1 MNFNRLLNV
10 TIIAISLSFFGC
22 NKQKVEKEIKVKN
35 VKTDEKFGLTE
46 LQRKE
51 LFKEIVKAED
61 KANEYKRAKEDSL
74 LNLKLD
80 KAKLKKEYEIVE
92 NQSKELLDKYKLEL
106 VNKYKINIEQE
117 KEIGLEGLDNNWPL
131 D

>member
-117 KEIGLEGLDNNWPL
+117 NEIGLEGLDNNWPL